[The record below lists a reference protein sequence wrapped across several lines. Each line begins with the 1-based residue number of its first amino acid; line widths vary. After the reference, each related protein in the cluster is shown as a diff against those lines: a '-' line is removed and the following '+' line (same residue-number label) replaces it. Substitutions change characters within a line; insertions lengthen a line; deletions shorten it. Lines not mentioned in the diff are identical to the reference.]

1 MANSTSRLALPLPV
15 GTDPPSELRTAIGA
29 LSTAMDPSV
38 LYYSGT
44 LANRSSVVSAP
55 IAGYLYYA
63 TDTTQLFEYNGSAW
77 VQYAPALTSGTLA
90 SRPSAS
96 GVPNGST
103 YLATDTGTLSVG
115 TGSAWSVF
123 SPMLT
128 MATMSMSGTAS
139 AWTSILAGAVVVTLP
154 SASANT
160 NAIIVVRSSTTVTG
174 SSATT
179 VYYTGG
185 IYGVGLSGGTNL
197 YLGTPLASV
206 ALQSDGMYWNVIA
219 GQQDTGWVT
228 LPVNS
233 GVTTYAG
240 TPASRLVG
248 DRVYLRGTLSVGA
261 ATGGYTL
268 ATLATTFR
276 PASQVYYPGAINNS
290 GTQQPAFFQIFTSGV
305 ISVPQ
310 AISTTT
316 YIPLDGVN
324 YCIS

>member
-1 MANSTSRLALPLPV
+1 MSNTTSRLSLVEPV
-15 GTDPPSELRTAIGA
+15 TTDAPSVLRTAITTNATTLDGA
-29 LSTAMDPSV
+29 VIES
-38 LYYSGT
+38 SGT
-44 LANRSSVVSAP
+44 VAGRPSASLY
-55 IAGYLYYA
+55 GGLGQFYYA
-63 TDTTQLFEYNGSAW
+63 TDA
-77 VQYAPALTSGTLA
+77 
-90 SRPSAS
+90 
-96 GVPNGST
+96 GVPFVSYNST
-103 YLATDTGTLSVG
+103 WNAID
-115 TGSAWSVF
+115 
-123 SPMLT
+123 LT
-128 MATMSMSGTAS
+128 PVSTA
-139 AWTSILAGAVVVTLP
+139 V
-154 SASANT
+154 SASAVDGQ
-160 NAIIVVRSSTTVTG
+160 AVVVTG
-174 SSATT
+174 SSAVTITLPSHQSGQIVAVTNFSTGGTT
-179 VYYTGG
+179 VSGSP
-185 IYGVGLSGGTNL
+185 IYGVGLSSVSSFALGTVGSSVLLIDDGTNWRI
-197 YLGTPLASV
+197 V
-206 ALQSDGMYWNVIA
+206 A